1 MGLIEKHGEGLKA
14 RYFLSKKYQ
23 KECDIDDAV
32 FSMRRWNPDKIT
44 KIEDGFPFDSQIGLD
59 SYVLFGM
66 PDNKEL
72 TGQEKKIVEQCI
84 NNIIQNMR
92 KILKIKNRNNKK
104 QLTCEKY
111 MELARQSIINGD
123 HYLGDYDQSSSFCFY
138 YKGQVTPLT
147 KEYLTRAFQTI
158 MIR

>member
-1 MGLIEKHGEGLKA
+1 MQ
-14 RYFLSKKYQ
+14 Y
-23 KECDIDDAV
+23 
-32 FSMRRWNPDKIT
+32 P
-44 KIEDGFPFDSQIGLD
+44 
-59 SYVLFGM
+59 
-66 PDNKEL
+66 
-72 TGQEKKIVEQCI
+72 
-84 NNIIQNMR
+84 
-92 KILKIKNRNNKK
+92 NRNNKK

-158 MIR
+158 MI